1 MTMMNCKDVMTKLS
15 TDENLSFMQ
24 KMDLKFHLMMCR
36 GCNRFKQQL
45 NLMKEGVENIVT
57 SEMRMQESR
66 IKETEKKVLS
76 LLKKDSP

>member
-1 MTMMNCKDVMTKLS
+1 MMNCKDVMTKLS